1 MLLNSKREKAISN
14 QSIVRI
20 LVVDDFVAW
29 QRYVLEKLQEIRNLR
44 VIGVVSDGLEA
55 VQKAEALQPDL
66 ILLDIGLP
74 KLDGIEVARRIRMVS
89 PESKIL
95 FLSQERDLDVAR
107 AALSAGGHGY
117 VVKSDAEGELLAG
130 VEEVMLGK
138 KFVSRC
144 LVGHPLGDNGDS
156 QAAGQLRREELIS
169 AAPSLSGD
177 IGRCHE
183 VQFYGDD
190 ASFLEGFTPFIS
202 AALKA
207 GNAAIV
213 VATESHRDRL
223 LERLQADGSDIGAAI
238 NQGRYIALDAAGTLS
253 TFMVNDLLDPVR
265 FLKIVSDLIVKASK
279 AAKGEHPR
287 VAACG
292 ECAPLLWAEGKAD
305 AAIQLEHLWD
315 EMANIYDVDI
325 LCGYVL
331 KSFQREPEYHVY
343 ERICAEHSAVSSQW
357 AGY

>member
-1 MLLNSKREKAISN
+1 VHSKQEKAISN

-29 QRYVLEKLQEIRNLR
+29 QSYVLEKLQEIRNFR

-55 VQKAEALQPDL
+55 VLKAEALQPDL

-74 KLDGIEVARRIRMVS
+74 KLDGIEAARRIRMVS

-117 VVKSDAEGELLAG
+117 VVKPDAEGELLAS
-130 VEEVMLGK
+130 VEAVMLGK
-138 KFVSRC
+138 EFVSRS
-144 LVGHPLGDNGDS
+144 LAGPSGADHRDS
-156 QAAGQLRREELIS
+156 QAAGRLRREELIS

-177 IGRCHE
+177 IRRCHE
-183 VQFYGDD
+183 VQFYGDN
-190 ASFLEGFTPFIS
+190 ATFLEGFTRFVS
-202 AALKA
+202 AALKK

-213 VATESHRDRL
+213 IATESHRNGL
-223 LERLQADGSDIGAAI
+223 LQRLQADGLDIRAAI
-238 NQGRYIALDAAGTLS
+238 NQGRYFALDAAETLS
-253 TFMVNDLLDPVR
+253 TFMVNDLPDPVR
-265 FLKIVSDLIVKASK
+265 FLKIASKLIVKASK

-315 EMANIYDVDI
+315 EIAKRYDVAI

-331 KSFQREPEYHVY
+331 KSFQHKPENHVY
-343 ERICAEHSAVSSQW
+343 ERICAQHSEVSSQW

>member
-1 MLLNSKREKAISN
+1 MLMHSKLERAISN

-55 VQKAEALQPDL
+55 VLKAEALQPDL

-74 KLDGIEVARRIRMVS
+74 KLDGIEAARRIRMLS

-117 VVKSDAEGELLAG
+117 VVKSDAEGELLAAL
-130 VEEVMLGK
+130 EEVMLGK
-138 KFVSRC
+138 KFVSRS
-144 LVGHPLGDNGDS
+144 LAGNFLGDDGDS

-177 IGRCHE
+177 TGRCHE
-183 VQFYGDD
+183 VQFYRDD

-202 AALKA
+202 AAL
-207 GNAAIV
+207 NRRNSAIV
-213 VATESHRDRL
+213 VATESHRNRL
-223 LERLQADGSDIGAAI
+223 VQQLQTDGLDIRAAI
-238 NQGRYIALDAAGTLS
+238 NQGRYIALDAAETLS
-253 TFMVNDLLDPVR
+253 TFIVDDLPDPVR
-265 FLKIVSDLIVKASK
+265 FLKIVSDLIVTASK
-279 AAKGEHPR
+279 VAKGEHPR

-292 ECAPLLWAEGKAD
+292 ECAPLLWAEGNAD

-315 EMANIYDVDI
+315 EIAKTCDVDI

-331 KSFQREPEYHVY
+331 KGFLREPENHVY
-343 ERICAEHSAVSSQW
+343 EKICVEHSAVSSQW
-357 AGY
+357 TGH